1 MAVIFGSLGA
11 FVLIVAIAAVC
22 CVLHFVVLNAWAVK
36 NTTIRRRK
44 SVILKNLTKTLAACI
59 LKV

>member
-22 CVLHFVVLNAWAVK
+22 CVLHFVVSNAWAVK

-44 SVILKNLTKTLAACI
+44 SVI
-59 LKV
+59 

>member
-1 MAVIFGSLGA
+1 MAVIFGSLDA